1 MDRLLIVDGSNL
13 LFQMFFGM
21 PSRIVGRHGRAIHGT
36 VGFIGALIKIIKRVS
51 PTHLIVLFDGESHN
65 PRVDIDPEYKA
76 NRPDYSEVAD
86 DENPF
91 TQLPDIYRA
100 LDVMGITRYETV
112 AEEADDIIASYCR
125 QLDGVEIV
133 ISSFDSDFFQL
144 ICERVRVLRY
154 RGDNTVI
161 CDTEYV
167 LDRLGVRPECYAD
180 YKSLVGDTADNI
192 KGVTGVGPKTAA
204 ALIREYGCLA
214 GVIERAEEIGRP
226 KLREA
231 IIAERERILKN
242 SSLIKLAGDAPL
254 PYQLDALCYTY
265 DGRTTGAVLSAIG
278 I

>member
-1 MDRLLIVDGSNL
+1 M
-13 LFQMFFGM
+13 
-21 PSRIVGRHGRAIHGT
+21 
-36 VGFIGALIKIIKRVS
+36 S
-51 PTHLIVLFDGESHN
+51 PTHIIVLFDGESHN

-76 NRPDYSEVAD
+76 NRPDYSEVAEG
-86 DENPF
+86 ENPF

-100 LDVMGITRYETV
+100 LDVMGIMRYETV

-125 QLDGVEIV
+125 QLDGLEIV
-133 ISSFDSDFFQL
+133 ISSYDSDFFQL

-161 CDTEYV
+161 CDTGYV
-167 LDRLGVRPECYAD
+167 IDRLGVPPECYAD

-214 GVIERAEEIGRP
+214 GVVERAAEIGRP
-226 KLREA
+226 RLREA

-242 SSLIKLAGDAPL
+242 SSLIKLAGDSPL
-254 PYQLDALCYTY
+254 PYRLDALRYTY